1 MLSQPNHIELFRLCT
16 LRSGLSLELK
26 GMTKSGRSCY
36 AILKGMGYKG
46 SRQAVLASV
55 ILDIETAFNNL
66 GVNNVV

>member
-1 MLSQPNHIELFRLCT
+1 MLSNMTHIDLFRLCT
-16 LRSGLSLELK
+16 LRSGLSLEMK
-26 GMTKSGRSCY
+26 GLTKSGRSCY

-55 ILDIETAFNNL
+55 ILDIENGFQQL